1 MIVFRHADTRFPF
14 LWEDDTQPPARWH
27 GEGEG
32 PAHYFAD
39 TPDGAW
45 AEFLRHE
52 EIQDPEDLA
61 GIRRALWAVEV
72 TDPGEARPELPEG
85 ILLGGPETYP
95 RCRKEAARLRSQG
108 ATGFSA
114 PSAALLPG
122 GARGWV
128 VDGGLKECPDRDG
141 SVLVLLGRRSD
152 LVGWPVT
159 LDGRPPEHLLRR
171 VRHFQA
177 QAPDVSSAEHPALPP
192 PFSSPP
198 PRRRLTPE
206 TQEEQRRG
214 ALIAGLIYAVGFPV
228 EDLRVRIEG
237 TKAVL
242 SGKIESRA
250 AHQKLLHLV
259 GTTEGIEAVV
269 DQLEMIGE

>member
-1 MIVFRHADTRFPF
+1 MIVFRHVDSRFPF
-14 LWEDDTQPPARWH
+14 LWEDNTQPPARWH

-52 EIQDPEDLA
+52 EIQDREDLA

-72 TDPGEARPELPEG
+72 TDPGDVRPELPEDV
-85 ILLGGPETYP
+85 LLGGPETYP
-95 RCRKEAARLRSQG
+95 RCREETARLRSLG
-108 ATGFSA
+108 ATGFRS

-128 VDGGLKECPDRDG
+128 VDGGLKECPARDG

-159 LDGRPPEHLLRR
+159 LDGRPPEHLLQR

-177 QAPDVSSAEHPALPP
+177 PACDAPSTEQVALPP
-192 PFSSPP
+192 PFSPQ
-198 PRRRLTPE
+198 PRRRPLTVE
-206 TQEEQRRG
+206 TEEERRRG
-214 ALIAGLIYAVGFPV
+214 AVIASLIYALGFPV
-228 EDLRVRIEG
+228 QDLRVRIDG

-250 AHQKLLHLV
+250 ARDKLLHLV
-259 GTTEGIEAVV
+259 GTSKGIEAVV
-269 DQLEMIGE
+269 DHFEMIGE